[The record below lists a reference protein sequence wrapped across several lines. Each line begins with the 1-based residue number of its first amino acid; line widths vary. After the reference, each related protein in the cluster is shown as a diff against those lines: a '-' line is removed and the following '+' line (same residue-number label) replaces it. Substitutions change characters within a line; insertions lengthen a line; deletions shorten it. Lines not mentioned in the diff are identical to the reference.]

1 MTFIN
6 NTFDTVD
13 DEELAAALA
22 LKSDKNE
29 TYTKSQ
35 VNNNFQPTGDYA
47 TNTAVALKA
56 DQTDVALKADQSD
69 VALKADQSDVDSAM
83 ALKADQSSVALKA
96 DQSSVDTAMALKA
109 DQNDVDTAMALK
121 ADQSSVD
128 TAMALKA
135 DQSDVALKADQTDV
149 DTAMALKADQSS
161 VDTAMALKADQSD
174 VALKADQTDVDT
186 AMALKADQSSVD
198 TAMALKADQSDV
210 DTSLNLKQ
218 DKPSDP
224 ADSFALVSDI
234 PALSGGYTTS
244 QIDGFLADKAEVD
257 DVYTKTQSDSNYL
270 GSVTIGSVSTL
281 PPYDT
286 NTGLPHQ
293 ASVVNVGTGNEV
305 ILDFAIPQGVNG
317 IPGANGANG
326 SNGADGDD
334 GADGADGSDGAA
346 GVVSAV
352 ALAAAVAS
360 GITSMNLPTASDFTD
375 LGTDITNLTD
385 DKVSKPSDWSAMNNP
400 TGNVP
405 ETELNPYSL
414 DSYVYNKVRRQNKL
428 DKETFLDLGKV
439 GDNTQV
445 NINSKHVKI
454 TSDGVNIGTNAT
466 PDTGYKFQ
474 VEGDIKMKNGTN
486 KYLDMSTGRVG
497 VRGDADHLLD
507 GCDIKLYG
515 DTCVTGDLM
524 VSGTLTNGSGAS
536 YATTNDIAGFATT
549 SSVSTLSTSLST
561 LQTSVGT
568 NSSALASKA
577 DTSSIYTQQ
586 HINDN
591 FQTVAPSG
599 KSYAFDTD
607 LVNFITASDITG
619 KQDVAPS
626 GETYAYVSQLPDTS
640 SFITASTSALTNYDT
655 SSTVDTKIANSSG
668 STDLSNYYTISQ
680 TTSAITNHQPQH
692 QSYYSSY
699 GSGRYVLGGGTNS
712 TFGGMRHAFSGG
724 NQMEFW
730 TQSGPSDKMAFK
742 PNNTERMTIKAN
754 GRVGI
759 NDSSPSYNLD
769 VNGNFRAYGVSN
781 HSDDRIKYNEAD
793 VSNALTLISQLNPKK
808 YEKIMERP
816 NTAEGTWIPTDD
828 EWDSVKEN
836 YKHGDEF
843 GFIAQDIRKIPEL
856 SFLVNGEETRTDTKN
871 VSMLEY
877 SNLTTAEQQT
887 YTQTLDGYTKQI
899 ETQTPLALNYQGLF
913 VLAIG
918 AIQELK
924 AMNDALEARIS
935 ALENN

>member
-56 DQTDVALKADQSD
+56 DQSD
-69 VALKADQSDVDSAM
+69 VALKADQSDVDTAL

-109 DQNDVDTAMALK
+109 DQSD
-121 ADQSSVD
+121 VD

-414 DSYVYNKVRRQNKL
+414 DAYVTEKVRRQNKL
-428 DKETFLDLGKV
+428 DKATILDIGKAAN
-439 GDNTQV
+439 NTQV

>member
-56 DQTDVALKADQSD
+56 DQSD
-69 VALKADQSDVDSAM
+69 VALKADQSDVDTAL

-109 DQNDVDTAMALK
+109 DQSD
-121 ADQSSVD
+121 VD